1 MELFAIVLGFF
12 GFVALM
18 VPVFHVNKYA
28 RLLHQLTKV
37 EPVIK
42 GTEQAR
48 HIIEKKL
55 NNHKDSWR
63 PWKGWCLIGGTLMVI
78 GSYSVQL
85 INVFL

>member
-1 MELFAIVLGFF
+1 MEFLAIALGFL

-28 RLLHQLTKV
+28 RLLHQLIKL

-55 NNHKDSWR
+55 KDHKDSWK
-63 PWKGWCLIGGTLMVI
+63 PWKSWCLIGGTLMVI
-78 GSYSVQL
+78 GSYTIQL
-85 INVFL
+85 INVFF